1 MQNGF
6 THLQCAHADDRIK
19 TCYLDSH
26 FLGHSTHADLLRE
39 YNKALKDVCKNKL
52 LQIPMVDLNVNLKL
66 LEKVNE
72 EQTSSS
78 NFHWKLWTSYDP

>member
-1 MQNGF
+1 
-6 THLQCAHADDRIK
+6 
-19 TCYLDSH
+19 
-26 FLGHSTHADLLRE
+26 
-39 YNKALKDVCKNKL
+39 
-52 LQIPMVDLNVNLKL
+52 MVDPNVNLKL